1 MKERKPDGGLAE
13 WIETLEAMGG
23 EDDGEMLC
31 LLLELRR
38 FREDK
43 PELIEHLEALSAL
56 AEERREFIVNGVEF
70 GYIRIPEVKN
80 DKATGT
86 YERCLLKPKYAAD
99 AILNEVRSQAVQG
112 SDDTKRMDWLVAH
125 HVEVRKPLVYGS
137 QELFVA
143 QCDSDDH
150 EEHHTT
156 LREQIDA
163 ARIRA
168 GEVPHA

>member
-43 PELIEHLEALSAL
+43 PELIEQLEALAAL
-56 AEERREFIVNGVEF
+56 AEERREFIVNGVDF
-70 GYIRIPEVKN
+70 GYIRIPDDQN

-86 YERCLLKPKYAAD
+86 YERCLLKPKYAAG
-99 AILNEVRSQAVQG
+99 AILNEVRAQVADELATEFGQIAQTLKPNSVAYRAAKSAVF
-112 SDDTKRMDWLVAH
+112 RCVA
-125 HVEVRKPLVYGS
+125 
-137 QELFVA
+137 A
-143 QCDSDDH
+143 
-150 EEHHTT
+150 
-156 LREQIDA
+156 A